1 MDTTKQIEIACIIDD
16 DEIFIYGIKRLIE
29 IKKLCK
35 SLMIFSNGREAID
48 FFSDYLPNVS
58 EVPDLILLDMNMPVL
73 DGWQFLEEF
82 ASIKASF
89 PKQITIFMVSSSIN
103 QSDIQH
109 AKRLSLLSG
118 YLIKPIS
125 IHDLEQLFSGELI
138 GTFGT
143 NQH

>member
-1 MDTTKQIEIACIIDD
+1 MTKKHFEIACIIDD
-16 DEIFIYGIKRLIE
+16 DDIYVYGLKRLIE

-35 SLMIFSNGREAID
+35 NLMIFSNGREAIN

-82 ASIKASF
+82 AAIKTHF
-89 PKQITIFMVSSSIN
+89 LKPVTIFMVSSSIN
-103 QSDIQH
+103 ENDIEH
-109 AKRLSLLSG
+109 ARQLSLLSG

-125 IHDLEQLFSGELI
+125 IQDLEKLFSGELE
-138 GTFGT
+138 GRYGVMHF
-143 NQH
+143 